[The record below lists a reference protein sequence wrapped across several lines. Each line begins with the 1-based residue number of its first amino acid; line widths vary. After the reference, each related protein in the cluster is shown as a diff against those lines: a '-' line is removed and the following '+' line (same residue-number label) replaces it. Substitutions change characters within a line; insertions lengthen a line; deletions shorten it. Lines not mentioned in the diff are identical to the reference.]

1 MTVTVKQKAPR
12 SGRTKIA
19 AELKLGLGILVF
31 IFLASVVAAVFPP
44 FSPTAIGDDSF
55 ALPGAEH
62 WLGTDNLGR
71 DTFTRLFIAAGT
83 TLMISAAATL
93 ISAVLGTALGLI
105 AGYRGGIADSIIM
118 RGADVLLAIPA
129 ILMALIVRVIIGP
142 GIIPLIIAMGII
154 YTPTFARVMRAPVLA
169 MRDRD
174 FIVAAQLAGTPAPII
189 AIKHMLPN
197 ALTPLMVQAAITASE
212 AVLLEA
218 GLSYLGQGVQPPNP
232 SVGMMISEFQKYVQD
247 SPLLVILPAIV
258 IVAIAAGWNLIADGL
273 QRTFSPRQ
281 RDTFEF
287 LIPRQ
292 PIWRRMLTPFIGS
305 GLPAKNSLVDT
316 KPVDTKRGQK

>member
-1 MTVTVKQKAPR
+1 MTDVSKLKSRPFRGVKLAR
-12 SGRTKIA
+12 
-19 AELKLGLGILVF
+19 ELKIGLGILLSILVAS
-31 IFLASVVAAVFPP
+31 ILAVLFPP
-44 FSPTAIGDDSF
+44 FSYTAIGDDSF
-55 ALPGAEH
+55 ALPNGTH

-105 AGYRGGIADSIIM
+105 AGYRGGIWDSIIM
-118 RGADVLLAIPA
+118 RGCDVLLAIPA

-142 GIIPLIIAMGII
+142 GIIPLIIAMAII

-174 FIVAAQLAGTPAPII
+174 FVIAAELAGTPAALI

-218 GLSYLGQGVQPPNP
+218 GLSYLGQGVQAPDP

-247 SPLLVILPAIV
+247 SPLLVILPALV
-258 IVAIAAGWNLIADGL
+258 IVLIAAGWNLVADGL
-273 QRTFSPRQ
+273 QATFSPRQ
-281 RDTFEF
+281 KETFEF
-287 LIPRQ
+287 LIPSR
-292 PIWRRMLTPFIGS
+292 PLYRRIFAPLLGS
-305 GLPAKNSLVDT
+305 SPMRTATADSATRGKGTT
-316 KPVDTKRGQK
+316 K